1 MVMAH
6 HNAHRA
12 GGAKRGSNVWTASFR
27 PLCSRGVNGGAMIGA
42 VLALALQAIGADAA
56 AAASPAGGPDAQTTS
71 AQANAADAIA
81 DILANTPPDAAPPTP
96 MPPAESPPPP
106 LPGPTVEERAQMYE
120 SGVRSSFQARESRQ
134 GPLDGRWVLTDA
146 DGKSLFMLQ
155 LTDPGVGRG
164 PVEGAWRDME
174 RQGAV
179 GASGFLTSA
188 DRSGPNLV
196 LKFEEGDACV
206 VTLAQGADGRWTGA
220 LRVADHSRPVVMTRS

>member
-1 MVMAH
+1 
-6 HNAHRA
+6 
-12 GGAKRGSNVWTASFR
+12 
-27 PLCSRGVNGGAMIGA
+27 MIGA

-81 DILANTPPDAAPPTP
+81 DILANTPPDAAPPAP
-96 MPPAESPPPP
+96 MPPAESSPPP

-188 DRSGPNLV
+188 DRSGPDLV